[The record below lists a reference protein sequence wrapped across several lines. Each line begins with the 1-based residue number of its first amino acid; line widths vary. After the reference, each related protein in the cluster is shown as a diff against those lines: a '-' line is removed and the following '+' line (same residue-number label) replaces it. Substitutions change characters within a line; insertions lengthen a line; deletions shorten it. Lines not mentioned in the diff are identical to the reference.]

1 MPDLG
6 QSASVPAVA
15 AQSLPSQAQLS
26 NNQILCAFAHRV
38 LNQERA
44 RLLKEAAAQ
53 REKHPAQSAITLQ
66 RANALKVAMRFFNH
80 LLKAGTAAPESA
92 GKSTASE

>member
-44 RLLKEAAAQ
+44 RLLKKRPLNA
-53 REKHPAQSAITLQ
+53 RNTRRNRLSLCSA
-66 RANALKVAMRFFNH
+66 RMRSRWRCDF
-80 LLKAGTAAPESA
+80 LTIC
-92 GKSTASE
+92 